1 MKIVEATLVMPVTC
15 IILVSL
21 IGLMMVFYNNLLQQ
35 TVKNAEELTGIYENR
50 EVVYIRT
57 YDRLEYGFAE

>member
-57 YDRLEYGFAE
+57 YDRLEHGFAE